1 MVLQNPDEEYDQ
13 YKAEFDFIMAPM
25 DDIVSDDEDAD
36 KSYRPNEKLKTHKL
50 EMVADESQNERE
62 RIVLTFL
69 LLFFYKKKIIFP
81 KK

>member
-1 MVLQNPDEEYDQ
+1 
-13 YKAEFDFIMAPM
+13 M